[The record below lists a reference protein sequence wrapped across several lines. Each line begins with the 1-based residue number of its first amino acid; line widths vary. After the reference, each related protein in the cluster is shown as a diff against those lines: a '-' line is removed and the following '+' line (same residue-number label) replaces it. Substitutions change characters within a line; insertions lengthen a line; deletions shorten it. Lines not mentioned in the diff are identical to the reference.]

1 LRGGANVYPAEVER
15 VLGEHEQVAESA
27 VLGIPDARLGERVV
41 AVVRPAASA
50 EVSEEALI
58 AWCRERLA
66 RYKVPERIAFAERL
80 PRNAM
85 QKIVKPRLRE
95 LFDA

>member
-1 LRGGANVYPAEVER
+1 ME
-15 VLGEHEQVAESA
+15 EHAQVAESA

-41 AVVRPAASA
+41 AVVRLEASA
-50 EVSEEALI
+50 EVSEEALG

-66 RYKVPERIAFAERL
+66 RYKVPGRIAFVESL

>member
-1 LRGGANVYPAEVER
+1 M
-15 VLGEHEQVAESA
+15 AESA

-41 AVVRPAASA
+41 AVVRLEA
-50 EVSEEALI
+50 EGQVGEEALG

-66 RYKVPERIAFAERL
+66 RYKVPERIAFVETL

-85 QKIVKPRLRE
+85 QKIVKPRLRS
-95 LFDA
+95 LFED